1 MPDKTN
7 LLMLPITNEPEDR
20 TMKNYS
26 QRDNQGEAT
35 STLQA
40 HTSISNELTLSIY
53 FASSLDQKMNV
64 VKLSSKLRW
73 KISKQGLG
81 QTRDKL
87 YFSSR
92 KRIGIHFRR
101 IVVQYSCIGLEDVY
115 GRNDKLVSLLSH
127 DGSHFAL
134 KVDNNSNSDD
144 SNVNDSNVLSLLPMA
159 NPCKYSNNSENL
171 GINYLMHKTPTKN
184 INTIVSFTSTMNA
197 GSDTR

>member
-1 MPDKTN
+1 
-7 LLMLPITNEPEDR
+7 
-20 TMKNYS
+20 
-26 QRDNQGEAT
+26 
-35 STLQA
+35 
-40 HTSISNELTLSIY
+40 
-53 FASSLDQKMNV
+53 MNV
-64 VKLSSKLRW
+64 AKLSSKLRW

-134 KVDNNSNSDD
+134 KVDSSLLARPIGTTNNSNSDD